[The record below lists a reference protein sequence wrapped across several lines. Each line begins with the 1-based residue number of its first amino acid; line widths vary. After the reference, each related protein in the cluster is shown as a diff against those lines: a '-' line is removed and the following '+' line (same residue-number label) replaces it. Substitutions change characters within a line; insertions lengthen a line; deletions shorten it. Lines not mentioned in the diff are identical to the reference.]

1 VPFHRQ
7 RKYGI
12 ATVDNLIAKLRIL
25 ATTDL
30 HMMLVAHDYASDTP
44 SNGPSLAGIST
55 LITKAR
61 ADSQVEGRA
70 TVLFD
75 NGDFL
80 QGTPLA
86 DWQSTQPVNDTHPIA
101 RVFNDLGYDAIG
113 LGNHDLDYGAT
124 YLDQVVNLIDAPTV
138 STNLRADIVSGIQRH
153 AMLSRTFATP
163 QGPATIRL
171 GVVSA
176 LPLETAIWNK
186 SELPNG
192 TSIEDPFASLTDAAR
207 LLRKQ
212 GADLII
218 ALVHMG
224 MDQNG
229 AAELSGSNGAWA
241 LGQMPEIDVVIAG
254 HTHQRFPLEP
264 ILGDHPASDRPT
276 VMPGNAASDLGVID
290 LDVVQARD
298 GRWQIRHHSSE
309 LWPNTTA
316 ILPDPAIIRINAAS
330 HQATRAYLA
339 QKVGDTPYDM
349 HSYFALVYP
358 GKTLA
363 LAARAKAIAVS
374 KALAQSDFGH
384 LPVLATATTRAVGG
398 ARGPSNYIHIAKG
411 PVLRRH
417 LSNFTPATN
426 RICAVPVNGADL
438 RNWLEHSSR
447 VYNQLLPDTPEQ
459 PLLDHNNPSFI
470 FDTIYGLDYEID
482 PSRPIGQRIKDLRI
496 KDTPITPDQRF
507 IIATNQF
514 RAAGGGGYGDLNLAE
529 PVFQFDLTPA
539 QSIAQALQNDGF
551 AEWMDWAPWRLTCD
565 CMRKGVFECSP
576 KAAHYFSEIKGLA
589 PEILGRTETGFDR
602 IQVTL

>member
-1 VPFHRQ
+1 MPFHRQ
-7 RKYGI
+7 CESGI
-12 ATVDNLIAKLRIL
+12 ITVDQFTAKLRIL

-30 HMMLVAHDYASDTP
+30 HMMLVAHDYTSDTP
-44 SNGPSLAGIST
+44 SNGASLAGIST
-55 LITKAR
+55 LITKGR
-61 ADSQVEGRA
+61 ANAQMEGRA
-70 TVLFD
+70 AVLFD

-86 DWQSTQPVNDTHPIA
+86 DWQSTQPVKDTHPIA

-113 LGNHDLDYGAT
+113 LGNHDLDYGTT

-138 STNLRADIVSGIQRH
+138 STNLRADIVPGIKKH
-153 AMLSRTFATP
+153 AMLSKTVATP

-186 SELPNG
+186 SQLPSG
-192 TSIEDPFASLTDAAR
+192 TSIEDPFASLTDATR
-207 LLRKQ
+207 QLRKQ

-229 AAELSGSNGAWA
+229 TAKLSGNNGAWA

-254 HTHQRFPLEP
+254 HTHQRFPLDP
-264 ILGDHPASDRPT
+264 ISGDHPVADRPT

-290 LDVVQARD
+290 LDLVQARD
-298 GRWQIRHHSSE
+298 GRWQIRHHTSQ
-309 LWPNTTA
+309 LWPNTDA
-316 ILPDPAIIRINAAS
+316 IIPDPAIISINAAS
-330 HQATRAYLA
+330 HQATRAYIA
-339 QKVGDTPYDM
+339 QKVGNIPYDI
-349 HSYFALVYP
+349 HSYFALVHP
-358 GKTLA
+358 GRTLA

-374 KALAQSDFGH
+374 KALSQLEFGH
-384 LPVLATATTRAVGG
+384 LPVLATATTRAAGG
-398 ARGPSNYIHIAKG
+398 AMGPSNYIHIAKG

-438 RNWLEHSSR
+438 RNWLEHSAS
-447 VYNQLLPDTPEQ
+447 VYNQLLPDAPEQ

-482 PSRPIGQRIKDLRI
+482 PSRPIGQRISNLRI
-496 KDTPITPDQRF
+496 KNTPITPDQRF

-514 RAAGGGGYGDLNLAE
+514 RAAGGGGYDALNLAE
-529 PVFQFDLTPA
+529 PVFQCDLTPT
-539 QSIAQALQNDGF
+539 QSITQALQNDDF
-551 AEWMDWAPWRLTCD
+551 AEWMETVSWRLICD
-565 CMRKGVFECSP
+565 GMRKGVFECSP
-576 KAAHYFSEIKGLA
+576 NAAHYFHEIKGLA
-589 PEILGRTETGFDR
+589 PKILGHTETGFDR